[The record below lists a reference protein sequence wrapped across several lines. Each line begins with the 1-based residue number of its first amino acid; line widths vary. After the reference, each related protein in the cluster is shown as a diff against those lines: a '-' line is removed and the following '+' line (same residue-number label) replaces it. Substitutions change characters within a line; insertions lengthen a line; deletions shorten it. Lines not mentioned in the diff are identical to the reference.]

1 MSLDDIRAALGLLT
15 VIPVGRRPVGLRP
28 AAWFPWVG
36 WLFGA
41 VALGIAAVAWPHVHS
56 QSGALVVGALIVAGW
71 GGGSRLLHW
80 DGLADTFD
88 GLWGGDTPERR
99 LEIMADSH
107 TGAFGAAAI
116 AFFCV
121 LEVAAVSAVYSS
133 GDWWPLLAAPVVG
146 RFGATSAA
154 WSLPSARP
162 GGLGASVLCR
172 PRPLEIIVGAFGVGL
187 LLVTP
192 DVARVALFVVG
203 VTLAFLIPRV
213 LSRQVGGVTGDL
225 LGASVLLTEA
235 ATLAVAALIGG

>member
-1 MSLDDIRAALGLLT
+1 MSRDDIRAALGLLT

-41 VALGIAAVAWPHVHS
+41 VAVGIAAAACPYVRS
-56 QSGALVVGALIVAGW
+56 QSGALVIGALIVGAW
-71 GGGSRLLHW
+71 GASSRLLHW

-88 GLWGGDTPERR
+88 GVWGGHTPERR
-99 LEIMADSH
+99 LQIMADSH
-107 TGAFGAAAI
+107 TGAFGAAGI

-121 LEVAAVSAVYSS
+121 LEVVAVAAVYSS
-133 GDWWPLLAAPVVG
+133 GDWWALLAAPVVG
-146 RFGATSAA
+146 RFAATSAA

-162 GGLGASVLCR
+162 GGLGASVLSR
-172 PRPLEIIVGAFGVGL
+172 PRAVEIAVGALGVGL
-187 LLVTP
+187 LLAAP
-192 DVARVALFVVG
+192 DIAHVAQFAVG
-203 VTLAFLIPRV
+203 VCVAFAVPRV